1 MKLITFIFF
10 FSINFFC
17 HSLLAQTI
25 AIVNVQSLI
34 DNNSQYIETINE
46 IEFSQKK
53 YLDKFKTIEN
63 DLSSLL
69 NEINESKLI
78 LSNDELNSKID
89 NYNSELHEYNM
100 ILDKFNLHFQNEI
113 YNLRDTILKE
123 IILLLEK
130 YASDNKIDL
139 ILDSTSYLIASN
151 SLNITNYISE
161 ELRKINL
168 ELKYDDFETN

>member
-10 FSINFFC
+10 FFINFFC
-17 HSLLAQTI
+17 PSLLAQTI

-34 DNNSQYIETINE
+34 DNNYQYIETISE
-46 IEFSQKK
+46 IEISQKK
-53 YLDKFKTIEN
+53 YLDNFKTIEN

-89 NYNSELHEYNM
+89 NYNSELQEFNM
-100 ILDKFNLHFQNEI
+100 IVDEFNLHYQNEI
-113 YNLRDTILKE
+113 YNLRDIILKE

-139 ILDSTSYLIASN
+139 ILDSTSYLIAAN
-151 SLNITNYISE
+151 SLNITNNISE
-161 ELRKINL
+161 ELKKVNL
-168 ELKYDDFETN
+168 KLKYDDFETN